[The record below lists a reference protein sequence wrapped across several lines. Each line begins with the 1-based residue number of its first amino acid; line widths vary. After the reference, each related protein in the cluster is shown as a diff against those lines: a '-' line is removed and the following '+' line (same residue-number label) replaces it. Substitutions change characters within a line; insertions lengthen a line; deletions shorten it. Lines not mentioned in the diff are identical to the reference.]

1 MRRFPY
7 HLQLVPAVNT
17 GSVVRIEWLWPTRG
31 KPTWRKI
38 EEHQLQLVE
47 AKQQR
52 GKAAG
57 DVARNRLKRLAW
69 SPDLFFS
76 LSLVS
81 VTALSHCRQ
90 TDTNWLMANTA

>member
-7 HLQLVPAVNT
+7 HLQLVPAVMNT
-17 GSVVRIEWLWPTRG
+17 DSVVRIEWWLWARG
-31 KPTWRKI
+31 KPGGKWNRI
-38 EEHQLQLVE
+38 NWSRRSSRR
-47 AKQQR
+47 R
-52 GKAAG
+52 GNAAD

>member
-7 HLQLVPAVNT
+7 HLQLVPAVMNT
-17 GSVVRIEWLWPTRG
+17 DSVVRIEWLWARG
-31 KPTWRKI
+31 KPAGGKWTKINWSRRSSWR
-38 EEHQLQLVE
+38 
-47 AKQQR
+47 R
-52 GKAAG
+52 GNAAD
-57 DVARNRLKRLAW
+57 DVARNRLKRIAW